1 MSKNNYDPSFEFLPV
16 QLISWKKKKKQ
27 KQPSS
32 VLFMK
37 LNQIFFLSITFNTS
51 KICG

>member
-1 MSKNNYDPSFEFLPV
+1 MSKNNYDPSFECLPV
-16 QLISWKKKKKQ
+16 QLISWKKEK

-32 VLFMK
+32 VLFME
-37 LNQIFFLSITFNTS
+37 LNQIFFLFITFNTS

>member
-1 MSKNNYDPSFEFLPV
+1 MILVSNFSLYSSSPE
-16 QLISWKKKKKQ
+16 KKKKQ
-27 KQPSS
+27 LSS
-32 VLFMK
+32 VLFME

>member
-1 MSKNNYDPSFEFLPV
+1 MILVSN
-16 QLISWKKKKKQ
+16 ISLYSSSHEKK

-32 VLFMK
+32 VLFME